1 MTDFRTNYFRPLIIA
16 LAVFACA
23 CGVRVGYSAVLGIWF
38 SPKGGGQQA
47 IVEQIDK
54 AQVSIDYRMYNFT
67 SGPIGDALVRAH
79 NRGLKVRILLDDDEA
94 RKPTSQAAKCAKAGI
109 PVYLD
114 GKHAISHNKARIFDG
129 KRVMFGSFNDS
140 MSAEERNSEE
150 LVLEDDPRVVKQ
162 FQDNF
167 AAHLKH
173 AERMEQK

>member
-1 MTDFRTNYFRPLIIA
+1 MTELRTIFRPVIIA
-16 LAVFACA
+16 LAIFACA
-23 CGVRVGYSAVLGIWF
+23 AGVRVGYSKVLGIWF
-38 SPKGGGQQA
+38 SPKGNCTQA
-47 IVEQIDK
+47 IVKEIDS

-67 SGPIGDALVRAH
+67 SAPIGDALVRAH

-94 RKPTSQAAKCAKAGI
+94 RKPHSQAAKCAKAGI

-140 MSAEERNSEE
+140 KSAEERNSEE
-150 LVLEDDPRVVKQ
+150 LVLEDDPQVVKQ